1 METIARKKNEP
12 ICKEALDYVRHHVYM
27 PFSNRE
33 FCIIEKY
40 VVEKHDSLYPDGYYG
55 DGDLKN
61 YVYGK
66 LAETNILIPILIPQP
81 KVDAIV
87 NSLYDF
93 MCETG
98 ILLPI
103 TLDFYLETWYD
114 WDSILTAAIRS
125 FKEKYACYP
134 NIVLLSEHTK
144 DQIDYVTSIS
154 PKSQIYGDHI
164 NSFTYSDVIDN
175 QVETCTVKFQIDN
188 EVPYKHFVLW
198 KTPDDDDNDDDNNND
213 PIRWNTPVG
222 VGSKQQSN

>member
-1 METIARKKNEP
+1 MEKQERKKNEP
-12 ICKEALDYVRHHVYM
+12 ICKEAFDYTKQHVYM
-27 PFSNRE
+27 PFSNEE
-33 FCIIEKY
+33 FCIIEEY
-40 VVEKHDSLYPDGYYG
+40 VAEKQRSLHPDGHLG
-55 DGDLKN
+55 DGDLRI

-66 LAETNILIPILIPQP
+66 LTETNILIPQP

-87 NSLYDF
+87 NSLFDF
-93 MCETG
+93 MFETG
-98 ILLPI
+98 MLLPI
-103 TLDFYLETWYD
+103 TLDFCLETWYD

-134 NIVLLSEHTK
+134 SIVLLSEHTK

-154 PKSQIYGDHI
+154 PKSQIYGDHVKT
-164 NSFTYSDVIDN
+164 FTYSDVIDN